1 MASSSALPK
10 CSCGMKQRKKTTAK
24 KTTAKQPKKLA
35 KYAHLPPD
43 LRGAAKFLDE
53 KRMIMDVNKAL
64 NKDGRVE
71 VPLPRGDNPEH
82 VGRVLSDI
90 TKRLPK
96 RSDPEPR
103 RGLDPV
109 DRERIGEAFRGRS
122 VAPRPVQYGGSSSS
136 TAPDPLG
143 LFS

>member
-10 CSCGMKQRKKTTAK
+10 CSCGKRKMTTAK
-24 KTTAKQPKKLA
+24 KTAAKKPKKLA

-90 TKRLPK
+90 TKRILK
-96 RSDPEPR
+96 RTDPG
-103 RGLDPV
+103 RGLDSV
-109 DRERIGEAFRGRS
+109 DRERIGEALRGRS

>member
-1 MASSSALPK
+1 MPK
-10 CSCGMKQRKKTTAK
+10 AKAKVKAKAK
-24 KTTAKQPKKLA
+24 KTIA
-35 KYAHLPPD
+35 KYAYLPPD

-53 KRMIMDVNKAL
+53 KRMFMYVNKAMD
-64 NKDGRVE
+64 KDGRVE

-90 TKRLPK
+90 TKRLLK
-96 RSDPEPR
+96 RTDPG
-103 RGLDPV
+103 RGLDSV
-109 DRERIGEAFRGRS
+109 DRERIGEAMRGRS

>member
-10 CSCGMKQRKKTTAK
+10 CSCGKRKMTTAK
-24 KTTAKQPKKLA
+24 KTAAKKPKKLA

-90 TKRLPK
+90 TKRLLK
-96 RSDPEPR
+96 RTDPG
-103 RGLDPV
+103 RGLDSV
-109 DRERIGEAFRGRS
+109 DRERIGEALRGRS
-122 VAPRPVQYGGSSSS
+122 VAPRPVQHGGSSSS

>member
-10 CSCGMKQRKKTTAK
+10 CSCGKRKMTTAK
-24 KTTAKQPKKLA
+24 KTAAKKPKKVA

-71 VPLPRGDNPEH
+71 VPLPRGDNPDH
-82 VGRVLSDI
+82 VGRVLNDI
-90 TKRLPK
+90 TKRLLK
-96 RSDPEPR
+96 RTDPEPR
-103 RGLDPV
+103 RGLDSV
-109 DRERIGEAFRGRS
+109 DRERIGEALRGRS
-122 VAPRPVQYGGSSSS
+122 AVPRPVQYGGSSSS
-136 TAPDPLG
+136 APDPLG